1 MSFSKLINNYR
12 NKKRILW
19 VINTPS
25 NAHLYLW
32 ENWKNILPFIDTL
45 VKLSS
50 SQAHIRTNQAL
61 EHENNWL
68 GFGRMVW
75 NKANN
80 EKWTKKF
87 RENEY
92 ANANITLYD
101 TQIWAPDW
109 NQHCKTGV
117 PPDIFIYLYNNP
129 NDNVIKEGIVISM
142 PKRTFNNNEE
152 LIESV
157 LNNLLKTIPNSTL
170 SQTTR
175 NWNPSNGYVNEIQH
189 INNWEIM
196 RVLKNV

>member
-1 MSFSKLINNYR
+1 MSFSKLINNYK

-19 VINTPS
+19 VINTHLS
-25 NAHLYLW
+25 AHLFLW
-32 ENWKNILPFIDTL
+32 ENWKNIYPLIDSLVTL
-45 VKLSS
+45 SP
-50 SQAHIRTNQAL
+50 SQAYIRTNQAL

-68 GFGRMVW
+68 GFGRMIW
-75 NKANN
+75 SKANN

-92 ANANITLYD
+92 ANANVTFYD

-109 NQHCKTGV
+109 NQHCKTGI
-117 PPDIFIYLYNNP
+117 PPDIFIHLYNNP
-129 NDNVIKEGIVISM
+129 DDNVIKEGIVISM
-142 PKRTFNNNEE
+142 PKRTFNNNVE

-157 LNNLLKTIPNSTL
+157 LNNLLKLIPDSTL
-170 SQTTR
+170 AQTTR

-189 INNWEIM
+189 INNSELM